1 MLARIIIFIIIIILF
16 KTEAASNYT
25 EHIRR
30 TGNSC
35 HFPTFCC
42 SHISKHSGWRPVH
55 EQNVCGGLSMTCTM
69 VAFKPRLFHIQLV
82 FSNKHNK
89 MELICSLWLKEV
101 KLAISCKL
109 FVMIRWLTVMNWR
122 KSVAV
127 YLHSVSSQN
136 LTDVKFLDSLSYLNT
151 TRIQSVVH
159 WLSCKETQ
167 AHRSRLTQTD
177 RNGLCKL
184 ESNYMTTR
192 VGPQLFEDRLPPITL

>member
-1 MLARIIIFIIIIILF
+1 MGPVQLIAVTQDNACNFTRIIIIIIIF

-55 EQNVCGGLSMTCTM
+55 DQNVCGGLSMTCTM
-69 VAFKPRLFHIQLV
+69 VAFKPRIFHIQLV

-89 MELICSLWLKEV
+89 MELICSLWLNEV

-122 KSVAV
+122 K
-127 YLHSVSSQN
+127 LKICCCL
-136 LTDVKFLDSLSYLNT
+136 LTFGV
-151 TRIQSVVH
+151 QSEPH
-159 WLSCKETQ
+159 RCEIPWLTFI
-167 AHRSRLTQTD
+167 
-177 RNGLCKL
+177 
-184 ESNYMTTR
+184 
-192 VGPQLFEDRLPPITL
+192 FEYD